1 MSHYGSQGLIFCD
14 MAKNLENTALLIIK
28 SKFYCHF
35 DFANPQSRGVFWG
48 KNFLQND
55 FCRDME
61 IFQKHA
67 FGSLILIQ
75 NSRKINNLTLSIM
88 FSIMFVGVSVL
99 ILGISEHYCEL
110 LGSKKI
116 GSVK

>member
-14 MAKNLENTALLIIK
+14 MAKNLENTAFLIIK

-35 DFANPQSRGVFWG
+35 DFANPQSRGVCWG

-61 IFQKHA
+61 ISQKHA

-88 FSIMFVGVSVL
+88 FSIMFLGVSVL
-99 ILGISEHYCEL
+99 FLGNSERFWEL
-110 LGSKKI
+110 FGKQKNLRR
-116 GSVK
+116 